1 MYFAGST
8 GTAVSD
14 WISLSEGLKYMCLL
28 IHIVLVG
35 RSSETLW
42 NHKLY
47 FILFD
52 RKKKALHFHELIA
65 FQDAHVIQSLGYFPS
80 WILAAIGR
88 ESIVL
93 VKRIFQSRPLFA
105 ISRFIWWGMESG
117 TRLIDWSVEGLTFA
131 VPRLF
136 SSFQIERKL
145 YLYIVFFCSL
155 LLSINEANNG
165 KDALIDDI

>member
-52 RKKKALHFHELIA
+52 WKKKALHFHELIA

-117 TRLIDWSVEGLTFA
+117 TRLIDWSDFRSSTSFFIISDWKETLSVYCFF
-131 VPRLF
+131 LF
-136 SSFQIERKL
+136 SP
-145 YLYIVFFCSL
+145 
-155 LLSINEANNG
+155 
-165 KDALIDDI
+165 ALN

>member
-52 RKKKALHFHELIA
+52 WKKKALHFHELIA

-117 TRLIDWSVEGLTFA
+117 TRLIDWSDF
-131 VPRLF
+131 R
-136 SSFQIERKL
+136 SSTS
-145 YLYIVFFCSL
+145 FFIISDWKETLSVYCFF
-155 LLSINEANNG
+155 LLSP
-165 KDALIDDI
+165 ALN